1 MYTVERGG
9 EILSRIREGTGIGEE
24 RQDSRRGCEVG
35 GGWVAAQQQGVDP
48 RAKPS
53 RYGNGQS
60 LQITRGVREI
70 ESKGLSLDVALLVE
84 MRSS

>member
-1 MYTVERGG
+1 MERGG

-35 GGWVAAQQQGVDP
+35 GGWVAAAAQQQGVDP